1 MTIFALLLG
10 ALAAPAV
17 PSAPLPL
24 PSLKPARSILRAAA
38 APVLDDAPP
47 SAPPVAAPG
56 QGLAGLR
63 FTLLGFNGEDPKA
76 RSAVDAALQE
86 GARYEVAP
94 TPHNVDLV
102 AIEPMLLQRL
112 PEFSLRLPD
121 FASVRTVRFV
131 AGTRHVEECAAARRM
146 LDPRLDTRCELFPEG
161 AIVVTGALLCL
172 HACTSV
178 LLR

>member
-1 MTIFALLLG
+1 M
-10 ALAAPAV
+10 AP
-17 PSAPLPL
+17 
-24 PSLKPARSILRAAA
+24 
-38 APVLDDAPP
+38 
-47 SAPPVAAPG
+47 PG

-121 FASVRTVRFV
+121 FATVRTVRFV
-131 AGTRHVEECAAARRM
+131 AGTRHVEECAAARRL

-161 AIVVTGALLCL
+161 AIVVTGTLTCVFAPPNCF
-172 HACTSV
+172 SDV
-178 LLR
+178 L